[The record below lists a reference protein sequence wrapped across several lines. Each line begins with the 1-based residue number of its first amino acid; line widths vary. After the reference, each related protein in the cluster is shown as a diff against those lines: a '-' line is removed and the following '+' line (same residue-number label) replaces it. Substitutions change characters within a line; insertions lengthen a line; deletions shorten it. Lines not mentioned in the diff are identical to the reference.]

1 MSKDRFLSVSVALLA
16 GLLGGVLSTKFF
28 SATPAAAD
36 TAKAMTAQTFYLVD
50 RSGTRLADL
59 MGSGNGGATM
69 TLYDHAGATIS
80 LHSAAGVSGLS
91 LFDHHAT
98 LRAALDVEHDGTPVL
113 KFYDSSGKL
122 TKQLP

>member
-28 SATPAAAD
+28 SASPAAAD
-36 TAKAMTAQTFYLVD
+36 TAKSLTAQSFYLVD
-50 RSGTRLADL
+50 QSGTRLADI
-59 MGSGNGGATM
+59 MGSGNGGSTM
-69 TLYDHAGATIS
+69 TLYDHGGATIS
-80 LHSAAGVSGLS
+80 LHSTAGISGLS

-113 KFYDSSGKL
+113 KFYDGGGKL